1 MIRRVILCLLTLSL
15 LVPAL
20 ADAATRVRGYY
31 RKNGTY
37 VAPHYRSN
45 PDGNPYNNWST
56 RGNVNPY
63 TGAIGTKNPA
73 PPTRPMSPAP
83 QAPSSYGHRYV
94 RDWSQE
100 LFDTPALPTT
110 TVPTSQPTMS
120 DPPYSQLVFTGL
132 SGGSR
137 TRQREYCFQR
147 ARLAQYFAEGR
158 DMGLAASEMFARSG
172 VRNAPPVAQEDVS
185 RIITAVYAAP
195 VSMPSEVLQIM
206 GESCFHAL
214 GVE

>member
-1 MIRRVILCLLTLSL
+1 MIRRIILSL
-15 LVPAL
+15 LILSLLIPAL

-73 PPTRPMSPAP
+73 P
-83 QAPSSYGHRYV
+83 SSHGRGYG

-100 LFDTPALPTT
+100 LFGTPALPP
-110 TVPTSQPTMS
+110 PTLPTAQPAL
-120 DPPYSQLVFTGL
+120 PPPPSSQLVFSGL

-147 ARLAQYFAEGR
+147 GRLAQYFAEGR
-158 DMGLAASEMFARSG
+158 DMGIAAPEMLARSG
-172 VRNAPPVAQEDVS
+172 VQNASLVAQEDVS
-185 RIITAVYAAP
+185 RILTAVYAAP
-195 VSMPSEVLQIM
+195 MSMPSEVLQIV
-206 GESCFHAL
+206 GNSCAAAL
-214 GVE
+214 GAE